1 MASTIGLVAGL
12 AALNVVAAMPFTIPY
27 LDKSGRVEVQG
38 HRGGL
43 SMRTEESLWEV
54 GVDVL
59 EMDTVFTSDGV
70 PVIWHDHWIYPT
82 KCIGEYVNQYIAN
95 LTLAQVKTLDC
106 SLQLAAQPQQE
117 REFLR
122 ANLWN
127 CHTYEPDIVHPGT
140 TIATLEE
147 VLELV
152 KCYGDEGV
160 TINLETKLSPTAPN
174 ETLSVDTYITD
185 LIPILQKHG
194 LESRTSIQ
202 SFDWRTLVG
211 IHAAYPEVTIVA
223 LLDETT
229 VVPDETNMTY
239 PWLENSVYPWLG
251 GVDLDA
257 FSGDW
262 VAAAHSIGA
271 SILSPNHGTGNA
283 SDATVNTPDYVPFT
297 TKDVVDRAHGLGMQV
312 IPWTVDAE
320 VTISKLL
327 DDGVDAIISNYPER
341 VMYVGR
347 QRGLSVGR
355 ARNPSK
361 PECLV
366 NASA

>member
-1 MASTIGLVAGL
+1 MSPSFALVAGL
-12 AALNVVAAMPFTIPY
+12 TVINAVNAMPFTIPY
-27 LDKSGRVEVQG
+27 LDKTGRIEVQG

-43 SMRTEESLWEV
+43 GMRDEESLWAFAHAMEV

-82 KCIGEYVNQYIAN
+82 KCTGEYVGQYIAN

-106 SLQLAAQPQQE
+106 SLQLAAHPQQE
-117 REFLR
+117 L
-122 ANLWN
+122 
-127 CHTYEPDIVHPGT
+127 HPGT

-152 KCYGDEGV
+152 NCYGDKGV

-185 LIPILQKHG
+185 LVPILQKHG
-194 LESRTSIQ
+194 FESRTSIQ
-202 SFDWRTLVG
+202 SFDWRTLIG
-211 IHAAYPEVTIVA
+211 IHSAYPEVPIVA

-229 VVPDETNMTY
+229 VVPDETNKTY

-251 GVDLDA
+251 GVDLDS
-257 FSGDW
+257 FNGDW
-262 VAAAHSIGA
+262 VAAARSIGS
-271 SILSPNHGTGNA
+271 SILSPNHGTGNS
-283 SDATVNTPDYVPFT
+283 SDATVNSPLYVPFT
-297 TKDVVDRAHGLGMQV
+297 TKDIVDRAHALDMQV

-341 VMYVGR
+341 VMYVAR

>member
-70 PVIWHDHWIYPT
+70 PVVWHDHWIYPT
-82 KCIGEYVNQYIAN
+82 KCTGEYVNQYIAN

-122 ANLWN
+122 ANSWN

-194 LESRTSIQ
+194 FESRTSIQ

-239 PWLENSVYPWLG
+239 PWLENSMYPWLG
-251 GVDLDA
+251 GIDLDT

-297 TKDVVDRAHGLGMQV
+297 TKDVVNRAHGLGMQV